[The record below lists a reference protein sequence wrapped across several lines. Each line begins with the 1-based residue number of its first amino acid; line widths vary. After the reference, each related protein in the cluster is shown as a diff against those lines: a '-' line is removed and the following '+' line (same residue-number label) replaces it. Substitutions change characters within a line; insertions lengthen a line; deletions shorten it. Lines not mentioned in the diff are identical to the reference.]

1 MRVHLLLRFI
11 LGRGA
16 FRKDINDKCIL
27 YKNCNNSQDKT
38 YKEICLQDLQANEG
52 NFFRSGVRCIN
63 SIIISFLLLI
73 LNKSPRKGQ

>member
-1 MRVHLLLRFI
+1 MKI
-11 LGRGA
+11 LAKNGGC
-16 FRKDINDKCIL
+16 NNCGLYGIL